1 MYNISLNK
9 KIDITING
17 VKLIKTIAD
26 TNDEVYLAG
35 ETIGGHKVVYIKND
49 SKVYIAD
56 KDNPECINKIVGI
69 TTGAVVSGES
79 VTIRKSGKL
88 NGFGTL
94 TAGAVYY
101 LGLAGAITTTAAISG
116 FIQIVGFS
124 IDADILEI
132 EKSISFSLI

>member
-17 VKLIKTIAD
+17 VKLIKTIAAI
-26 TNDEVYLAG
+26 DEVYLAG

-69 TTGAVVSGES
+69 TTG
-79 VTIRKSGKL
+79 
-88 NGFGTL
+88 
-94 TAGAVYY
+94 
-101 LGLAGAITTTAAISG
+101 
-116 FIQIVGFS
+116 
-124 IDADILEI
+124 EI
-132 EKSISFSLI
+132 GRAHV